1 MKIIEKIYQTI
12 DIEVFW
18 NRMNC
23 EFRYVGINVDLYRQ
37 KLETAFKEDKQWV
50 VDEWIENYATP
61 QELKNILFKEMYDDY
76 TELR

>member
-1 MKIIEKIYQTI
+1 MIEKIYKTI

-61 QELKNILFKEMYDDY
+61 QELKDILFKEMYDDY